1 MIFNSGLR
9 EEKSAY
15 NQLLILA
22 CFALAGTL
30 IGSVLSLFILTG
42 LYGSD
47 VLTDG
52 SLFGGDPAFLTGLR
66 ISQSF
71 TTLFLFLMPALMLV
85 VIEKARINQ
94 FYGFK
99 KPAPLTLLL
108 VFILMAVMLPI
119 MEWIT
124 ILNQQMVLPDVLKPL
139 ESWMR
144 EKEETAMKMTV
155 ILLTMR
161 GFGEFLINIL
171 VVALLPAV
179 AEELLFRGGIQR
191 SFNRM
196 FHNPHVAIWV
206 SAFIF
211 SAIHLQFF
219 GFFPRLFLGAAFGYI
234 YLWTGNLWYA
244 MFAHFLN
251 NAYAIC
257 QAWYL
262 QTKGIALDQVDNST
276 FFPWYAYLIS
286 LILSIF
292 LFKYLKD
299 KKTERNGK
307 QLG

>member
-1 MIFNSGLR
+1 MNFNSGLP

-30 IGSVLSLFILTG
+30 IGSVLSLLILTG

-52 SLFGGDPAFLTGLR
+52 SLFGGDPAYLTGLR
-66 ISQSF
+66 ISQAI
-71 TTLFLFLMPALMLV
+71 TTLFLFLMPALMLAF
-85 VIEKARINQ
+85 IEKVSIHQ

-99 KPAPLTLLL
+99 KPALSKLLL
-108 VFILMAVMLPI
+108 VLFLMAATLPLI
-119 MEWIT
+119 EWIT
-124 ILNQQMVLPDVLKPL
+124 VLNQKMVLPGFMEPL

-144 EKEETAMKMTV
+144 DKEEAAMKMTV
-155 ILLTMR
+155 ILLKIR
-161 GFGEFLINIL
+161 GLGEFLINIL
-171 VVALLPAV
+171 VVAMLPAV
-179 AEELLFRGGIQR
+179 AEELLFRGGVQR
-191 SFNRM
+191 SFSRM
-196 FHNPHVAIWV
+196 FNNPHLAIWV
-206 SAFIF
+206 AAFIF

-234 YLWTGNLWYA
+234 YLWTGSLWYA

-262 QTKGIALDQVDNST
+262 QSKGIPLDEVDNST
-276 FFPWYAYLIS
+276 FFPWYAYVIS

-299 KKTERNGK
+299 KTTESNGK